1 MNLQLHRYS
10 DNGNSTQGILHEVV
24 NNNPVFLN
32 YTLED
37 EHRNI
42 KISGETCIP
51 EGLYE
56 VKERKVDS
64 PMTAKYR
71 ERYSWFHWHLELQD
85 VPDFKYVY
93 IHIGNHEGDTNGC
106 ILVADN
112 ANNNMIT
119 RGFNS
124 QSTAAFKR
132 LYLNIIDALDNAD
145 KIFLRVRDIKDMF

>member
-1 MNLQLHRYS
+1 MNLVLQRYS
-10 DNGNSTQGILHEVV
+10 DNGNSTQGLLFELVSNKAI
-24 NNNPVFLN
+24 FLN

-37 EHRNI
+37 EHREI
-42 KISGETCIP
+42 KISGETNIG

-56 VKERKVDS
+56 VKQRKVDS

-71 ERYSWFHWHLELQD
+71 ERYSWFHWHLELQN

-93 IHIGNHEGDTNGC
+93 IHIGNTEADTNGC

-124 QSTAAFKR
+124 SSTAAFKR
-132 LYLNIIDALDNAD
+132 LYLNIVDALTNED
-145 KIFLRVRDIKDMF
+145 KVFIRVKDVKQLF